1 MELAQHPTD
10 PSEAPASAWVAELS
24 WPWKVP
30 WKFGGVAGWI
40 AASRANSS
48 FSIPSNTI
56 LGTKSPGKPVATG
69 KGAGGWSSC
78 STCREI
84 PGSASWDIRESSSST
99 RRKKNKIKKKSQNP
113 GGGNKIWPIFISWTD
128 YRWILDSPEKSK
140 FSRPNVT
147 CHVRKDV
154 VFHPEV

>member
-10 PSEAPASAWVAELS
+10 PSEAPASAGVAELS

-113 GGGNKIWPIFISWTD
+113 GGGKQDLTYFYLMNGLQMNT
-128 YRWILDSPEKSK
+128 
-140 FSRPNVT
+140 
-147 CHVRKDV
+147 
-154 VFHPEV
+154 